1 MRFEIHH
8 HFHNRFEEKIMAQ
21 LDSLKG
27 DSAALTAKV
36 TEILAYLKTVPQLV
50 ADAVTAAEAGDQATV
65 DQIDADIKADIASL
79 SSGLPTPPAPATPA
93 P

>member
-1 MRFEIHH
+1 MS
-8 HFHNRFEEKIMAQ
+8 Q

-65 DQIDADIKADIASL
+65 DQIDSDIKADIASL
-79 SSGLPTPPAPATPA
+79 SSGLPAPKAM
-93 P
+93 